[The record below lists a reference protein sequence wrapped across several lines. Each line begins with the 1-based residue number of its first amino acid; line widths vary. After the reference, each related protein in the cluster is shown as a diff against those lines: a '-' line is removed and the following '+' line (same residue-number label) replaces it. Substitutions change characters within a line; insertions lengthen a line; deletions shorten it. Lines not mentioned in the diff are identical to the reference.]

1 MVGNM
6 VPLVSIPFSNTF
18 AFNLPPACFS
28 SIFFFLVEINK
39 LEQENKALF
48 EEIAK
53 MKAKITELENAVKQK
68 DDEVSLTPTSCVK
81 TTRFVSTCI

>member
-1 MVGNM
+1 MVGSM

-28 SIFFFLVEINK
+28 SIFLFFLVEINK

-53 MKAKITELENAVKQK
+53 MKAKITELENAAKQK
-68 DDEVSLTPTSCVK
+68 DDEVSLTPTSL
-81 TTRFVSTCI
+81 